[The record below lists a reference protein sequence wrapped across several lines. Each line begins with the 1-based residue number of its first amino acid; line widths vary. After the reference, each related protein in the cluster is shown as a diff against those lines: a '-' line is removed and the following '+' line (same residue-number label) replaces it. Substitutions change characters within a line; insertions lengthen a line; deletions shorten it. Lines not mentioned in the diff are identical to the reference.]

1 MNIYIQNF
9 VVQAEPCLDANGR
22 QGYDVYYPDGRTHW
36 MPVEDFEIH
45 HRALDVRE
53 RMIMDMTSAEQLVMA
68 VSDKSHINLEDPH
81 YRPDVRGDMDF
92 GPEHCAH
99 VPPEGHIAGDT
110 MYCAKCGALM
120 P

>member
-45 HRALDVRE
+45 HRPLDTRE
-53 RMIMDMTSAEQLVMA
+53 RMLMDMNTQELA
-68 VSDKSHINLEDPH
+68 VLQIS
-81 YRPDVRGDMDF
+81 DMDF

-99 VPPEGHIAGDT
+99 VPPKGHIAGDT